1 MEKILEKEQ
10 VKIGYKK
17 TVIGLIPKDWEVKK
31 LGSLGET
38 LSGLTYSPEDIDDT
52 GVLVLRSS
60 NVKERQIELIDNV
73 YVKVVEDKYN
83 KVQEGDILICVRNGS
98 KSLIGKNALITKE
111 VSGSAFGAFMSVFRG
126 DFNYFLYQVFD
137 TDIYQRE
144 IHKNLGATIN
154 SINGSDLK
162 KFLVPIPPKDE
173 RIKIAS
179 ILSTWDEAIAA
190 TKNLIVQTK
199 KRNQGLAQL
208 LLTGKKRLKGFEG
221 KWEKRTLNDCLEYT
235 PRPVPKPNSSFFALG
250 IRSHG
255 KGIFHKNDFE
265 PDDLAMDVLYQVKE
279 NDLIVNITFAW
290 EQAIAIAGKEDN
302 DGLVSHRF
310 PTYIF
315 KEQKAIYQYFKYLII
330 QKSFKYLLDLI
341 SPGGAGRNRVMSKK
355 DFLKLEITIPK
366 VEEQKAISEVLESA
380 NQELKTL
387 EQKLKTLQEQ
397 KKGLMQKLLTGEI
410 RVKIN

>member
-1 MEKILEKEQ
+1 MEKILEIEK
-10 VKIGYKK
+10 VKKGYKK
-17 TVIGLIPKDWEVKK
+17 TPVGLIPKEWEVKK
-31 LGSLGET
+31 LGSLGEI
-38 LSGLTYSPEDIDDT
+38 LSGLTYSPSDIDVNGT
-52 GVLVLRSS
+52 LVLRSS
-60 NVKERQIELIDNV
+60 NVKDRQIELLDNV
-73 YVKVVEDKYN
+73 YVRIEDEKFN
-83 KVQEGDILICVRNGS
+83 PVQEGDILICVRNGS
-98 KSLIGKNALITKE
+98 RSLIGKNAIITKE
-111 VSGSAFGAFMSVFRG
+111 VSGSSFGAFMAIYRS
-126 DFNYFLYQVFD
+126 DINSYLYQIFD
-137 TDIYQRE
+137 TDIYQKE
-144 IHKNLGATIN
+144 IHKNIGATIN
-154 SINGSDLK
+154 SINGSDFK
-162 KFLVPIPPKDE
+162 KFSVPIPTENE
-173 RIKIAS
+173 RLKIVS

-190 TKNLIVQTK
+190 TKNLITQTK

-208 LLTGKKRLKGFEG
+208 LITGKKRLKGFDG